1 MARNY
6 GRVRLMCVI
15 CRFNHAISRQD
26 AMDFL
31 PRTSMF
37 FNNSRA
43 QAALKTYLRCDIFN
57 DTQCVLAG
65 LLDEPTTMLT
75 HPASV

>member
-1 MARNY
+1 
-6 GRVRLMCVI
+6 
-15 CRFNHAISRQD
+15 
-26 AMDFL
+26 
-31 PRTSMF
+31 MF

-43 QAALKTYLRCDIFN
+43 QAALRPYLPCDIFN
-57 DTQCVLAG
+57 DMQCVLAG